1 MIDLHG
7 QISMAF
13 LKKSRFTGSYRGM
26 RYLLQ
31 KAERVARKRSDG
43 KSEAAKRPE
52 DGKSEAKE
60 TVLEAVIW
68 PEPYNYET
76 TGEDK
81 KHGKDFPFQDEGLR
95 EAVEWLNRE
104 FEAGHF

>member
-13 LKKSRFTGSYRGM
+13 LKRSRFTGSFRGM
-26 RYLLQ
+26 RYVLQ
-31 KAERVARKRSDG
+31 KAERVAKERSDG
-43 KSEAAKRPE
+43 KDEAEGKQP
-52 DGKSEAKE
+52 DGKEEGKE

-68 PEPYNYET
+68 PEPYNFEM

-81 KHGKDFPFQDEGLR
+81 KHGRDFPFREEGLW
-95 EAVEWLNRE
+95 EAVNWLNEE

>member
-7 QISMAF
+7 QISFAF
-13 LKKSRFTGSYRGM
+13 LKKSRFTGSYKGM

-31 KAERVARKRSDG
+31 KQEREK
-43 KSEAAKRPE
+43 EAPKEEPPAGE
-52 DGKSEAKE
+52 DPGEKQAPVTK

-68 PEPYNYET
+68 PEPFNYEVT
-76 TGEDK
+76 KADK
-81 KHGKDFPFQDEGLR
+81 KHGKDFPFCEDGLW
-95 EAVEWLNRE
+95 EAVGWLNRE